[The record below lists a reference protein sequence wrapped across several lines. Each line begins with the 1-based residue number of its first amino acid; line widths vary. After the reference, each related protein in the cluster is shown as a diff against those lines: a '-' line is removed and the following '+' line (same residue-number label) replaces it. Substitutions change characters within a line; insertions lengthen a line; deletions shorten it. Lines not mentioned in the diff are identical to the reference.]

1 MTERR
6 RHARTK
12 GAEIRTLVNLAAI
25 LTPVLILGSWLMS
38 RVAHNEMGSNRRLG
52 YKWELY
58 FGIPLLSGVSMACA
72 TVDLYM
78 LYETIFDLLHSKPE
92 AAVDHA
98 MALGA
103 FVTYSCVAVKFVGI
117 MERKAAQRRRA
128 VNAGKLAANT
138 ERAERRK
145 REMAALGATI
155 LDDDDDLPFTASS
168 KDV

>member
-1 MTERR
+1 
-6 RHARTK
+6 
-12 GAEIRTLVNLAAI
+12 
-25 LTPVLILGSWLMS
+25 
-38 RVAHNEMGSNRRLG
+38 
-52 YKWELY
+52 
-58 FGIPLLSGVSMACA
+58 MACA